1 MKKLLRVIFALV
13 LRPFEAG
20 SDPYAYKP
28 SHRTI
33 LLFVSAMFIG
43 MATLVAVIMPGWDSG
58 YLLPIM
64 VFGGAGL
71 IGLIVG
77 GLGEDRAVARIWGSK

>member
-1 MKKLLRVIFALV
+1 MKNLLRTLFTPL
-13 LRPFEAG
+13 LRPLEAG
-20 SDPYAYKP
+20 TEPYAYKP

-33 LLFVSAMFIG
+33 LVFVSFMFIG
-43 MATLVAVIMPGWDSG
+43 LATLVAVIMPGWDSG
-58 YLLPIM
+58 YLLPII

-77 GLGEDRAVARIWGSK
+77 GLGEERAVAKIWGSK

>member
-1 MKKLLRVIFALV
+1 MFTPA
-13 LRPFEAG
+13 LRPLEAG
-20 SDPYAYKP
+20 TEPYVYKP
-28 SHRTI
+28 SHRKI
-33 LLFVSAMFIG
+33 LLFVSVMFIG

-58 YLLPIM
+58 YLLPIV

-71 IGLIVG
+71 IGFVVG